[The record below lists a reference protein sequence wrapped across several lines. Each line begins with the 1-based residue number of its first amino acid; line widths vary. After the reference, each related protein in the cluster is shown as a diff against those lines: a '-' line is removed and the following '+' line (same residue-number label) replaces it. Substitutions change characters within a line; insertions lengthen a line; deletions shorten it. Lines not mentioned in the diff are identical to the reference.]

1 MAGPIPMALGPFLFH
16 AHGFGYTELERTLET
31 RWATQETAGRMHA
44 QQWTGPGSETIRING
59 VLFPQEFGGQT
70 TLDGVRLAARQG
82 VPLMLVS
89 IGGRV
94 FGSHTIQ
101 GVEEAQ
107 SLHDRIG
114 TPGQNEY
121 TIELLAYP
129 SSFFNVIGAVASI
142 F

>member
-16 AHGFGYTELERTLET
+16 AHGFGYTDLERSLETGWATLET
-31 RWATQETAGRMHA
+31 ARGMDA
-44 QQWTGPGSETIRING
+44 QQWTGPRSETIRING

-70 TLDGVRLAARQG
+70 TLDGVRLAAKQG

-101 GVEEAQ
+101 RVEETQ

-121 TIELLAYP
+121 SIELLAYS